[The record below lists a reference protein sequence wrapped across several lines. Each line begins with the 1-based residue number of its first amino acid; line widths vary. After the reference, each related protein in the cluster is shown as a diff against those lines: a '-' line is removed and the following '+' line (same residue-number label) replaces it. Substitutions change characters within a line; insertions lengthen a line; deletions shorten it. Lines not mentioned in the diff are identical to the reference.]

1 MQSGVCYSR
10 KKALVTLN
18 SLGGVSGGER
28 LAIDVNHGLLSE
40 IERLFVI
47 MFFHLLSKC
56 LK

>member
-10 KKALVTLN
+10 KNALVTLN

-47 MFFHLLSKC
+47 MFFSFIV
-56 LK
+56 